1 MQKNSEIGAPLI
13 YWLLKGAL
21 PIESV
26 LGMVVKAGY
35 ATAMSQKADSVDL
48 IWMEARKFAEGP
60 MINKDT
66 LTICLEHK

>member
-1 MQKNSEIGAPLI
+1 MLDNAKKPFWLSRLLRSNAKNSEIGAPLI

-48 IWMEARKFAEGP
+48 I
-60 MINKDT
+60 
-66 LTICLEHK
+66 